1 MMFYQTPVVIKRHPT
16 VYRQTGFTLLEL
28 MIVVAIAGIVMAIG
42 VPSFQSITTNNR
54 IAANTNDLI
63 TALNLARSEAVKRSA
78 NVSVCKSADG
88 ATCTTSGDW
97 DQGWIV
103 YFIDENDKMVVLR
116 VFDSLGGN
124 ITLTS
129 DDHVVTFNGLGALDE
144 DEHNDDKPVSFD
156 IEVKSGSTIRENC
169 VSVNLVGRANSKRES
184 C

>member
-54 IAANTNDLI
+54 IAANTNEFI
-63 TALNLARSEAVKRSA
+63 TALNLARSEAVKRA
-78 NVSVCKSADG
+78 AAVSVCKSADG

-103 YFIDENDKMVVLR
+103 YFIDEDDKMVVLR
-116 VFDSLGGN
+116 VFDGLAGDDELTSSVNSITYTALGSLDGGN
-124 ITLTS
+124 A
-129 DDHVVTFNGLGALDE
+129 VEFNFKLCRKGFSEGRNKVE
-144 DEHNDDKPVSFD
+144 INS
-156 IEVKSGSTIRENC
+156 
-169 VSVNLVGRANSKRES
+169 VGRASSTRVS
-184 C
+184 CD